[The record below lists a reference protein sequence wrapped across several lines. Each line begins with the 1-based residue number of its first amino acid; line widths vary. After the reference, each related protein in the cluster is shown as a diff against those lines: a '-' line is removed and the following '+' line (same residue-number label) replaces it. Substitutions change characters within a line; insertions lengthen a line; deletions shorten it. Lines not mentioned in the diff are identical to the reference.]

1 MSSSFKN
8 KITSRN
14 FQIIEFIDTKQKPCS
29 LQQSSTISD
38 GYVAIKRLPNTPC
51 NYVWLGMDTEGF
63 HRMHLDRKMVKS
75 LVKSLRYWLKTGDLF
90 E

>member
-1 MSSSFKN
+1 MSNSFKN

-14 FQIIEFIDTKQKPCS
+14 FQMIEFVDTNQKSCS

-38 GYVAIKRLPNTPC
+38 GYVAIERLRSTPS
-51 NYVWLGMDTEGF
+51 NRIWLGMDTEGF

-75 LVKSLRYWLKTGDLF
+75 LVKSLRHWLKTGDLF